1 MQQPAWQ
8 METALTKLRE
18 ARSQSVASA
27 EQLALS
33 TYRLLA
39 AQEDTAETEADAVA
53 TERLQMMH
61 EVALGLCESKAVGH
75 DAENDLLLLG
85 QMMFD

>member
-8 METALTKLRE
+8 TETALTKLRE

-39 AQEDTAETEADAVA
+39 AQEDARVIVHFISDVVWVQHRPRREVNDVGQASTVTA
-53 TERLQMMH
+53 
-61 EVALGLCESKAVGH
+61 
-75 DAENDLLLLG
+75 
-85 QMMFD
+85 